1 MSRSVAHNF
10 VKENTTANLMKAL
23 FGMYEKPLA
32 NNKVHLIKKLFNLKM
47 AKNASIS
54 QHLNEFN
61 IITNQLCSVKID
73 FNNEIRALMVLA
85 SLPNNWKAMRMTISN
100 STGKKKKKGYNDIRD
115 LVLAEEIC
123 IRNAS
128 ETSRSGSTLNL
139 ETRGRGNNRN
149 SNRGKS

>member
-100 STGKKKKKGYNDIRD
+100 STGKKKKGYNDIK
-115 LVLAEEIC
+115 IC